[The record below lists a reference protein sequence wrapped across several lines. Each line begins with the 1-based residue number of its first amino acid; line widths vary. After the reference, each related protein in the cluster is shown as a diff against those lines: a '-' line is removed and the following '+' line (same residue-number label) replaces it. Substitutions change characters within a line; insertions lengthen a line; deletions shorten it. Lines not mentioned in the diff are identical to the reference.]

1 LKQKQALRIINN
13 SKYNEHTEP
22 LFKKSGILPF
32 FDLAYFFKLQVI
44 QQYSQGFLPP
54 AISGTWIKNSERA
67 RGNEE
72 EDEGGAVR
80 RFQAL
85 RNEDDYFVPY
95 SRLVSIDRSPFI
107 AFPTLWN
114 NFKEPELKFT
124 RNKLQFNSKLKSHL
138 LNKLKDKVS
147 CDRLLCQ
154 ACHPF

>member
-1 LKQKQALRIINN
+1 MKQKQALRIINN

-67 RGNEE
+67 GGNEG
-72 EDEGGAVR
+72 EGGAVR